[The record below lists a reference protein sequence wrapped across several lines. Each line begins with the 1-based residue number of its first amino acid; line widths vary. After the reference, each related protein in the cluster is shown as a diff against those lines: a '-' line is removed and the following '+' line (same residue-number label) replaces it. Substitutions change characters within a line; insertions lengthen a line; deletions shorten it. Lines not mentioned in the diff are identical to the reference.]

1 MYQKFR
7 RWVNTHTHKKGMCTP
22 GSGFNSSVAFCYIK
36 RMLNVLNLP
45 LWMDKKRCV
54 IYSEKGCWLKRNL
67 RSHWKFS
74 PNKCIYV
81 NLCTL
86 LQGHRPFWGPG
97 TRLGLRHVAL
107 HIPRRISRLTR
118 PPIPAY
124 SIFPSLSRGGH
135 KPNRPNQDQLK
146 GSKNT
151 MLLRPVF
158 HLFALGRKNIP
169 VSGCFYQMPLAVT
182 HPLFLVL
189 VESPTKP
196 ALKYT
201 LRWVIRQGIH
211 HLVVV
216 FMNLLQFHFQHHLPF
231 DLIGFLRILVGQS
244 DMVPPHA

>member
-124 SIFPSLSRGGH
+124 SISLTESGGTQTKPPKPGPTEREQKHHASETGFSLICPWKKEHPSLWLLLSNAADRDSSTLPGPRRVAH
-135 KPNRPNQDQLK
+135 KT
-146 GSKNT
+146 ST
-151 MLLRPVF
+151 
-158 HLFALGRKNIP
+158 
-169 VSGCFYQMPLAVT
+169 
-182 HPLFLVL
+182 
-189 VESPTKP
+189 
-196 ALKYT
+196 
-201 LRWVIRQGIH
+201 
-211 HLVVV
+211 
-216 FMNLLQFHFQHHLPF
+216 
-231 DLIGFLRILVGQS
+231 
-244 DMVPPHA
+244 